1 MAYGILLAFILSAVD
16 YFTEGFFSR
25 SNKFKI
31 KFISLASGVSMAYL
45 LLILFPE
52 VYRGAVKYG
61 SMLSLSV
68 LFGFGVFHIIEKYI
82 RQNYSN
88 KRFEKW
94 HHIMHSYSTFIYFA
108 MVGYLIV
115 KIADRNTLD
124 GMLFF
129 IPLLF
134 HIIIDSLPQKM
145 IKNNF
150 HRVFFASSA
159 LIGGI
164 ISKYVISSEIVNI
177 ALLGIVAGALLYT
190 ITRESIPRGNKGDPA
205 YFLLGTLLFT
215 AIILVIWNIT
225 SSLY

>member
-1 MAYGILLAFILSAVD
+1 
-16 YFTEGFFSR
+16 
-25 SNKFKI
+25 
-31 KFISLASGVSMAYL
+31 
-45 LLILFPE
+45 
-52 VYRGAVKYG
+52 
-61 SMLSLSV
+61 
-68 LFGFGVFHIIEKYI
+68 
-82 RQNYSN
+82 
-88 KRFEKW
+88 
-94 HHIMHSYSTFIYFA
+94 
-108 MVGYLIV
+108 
-115 KIADRNTLD
+115 
-124 GMLFF
+124 
-129 IPLLF
+129 
-134 HIIIDSLPQKM
+134 M